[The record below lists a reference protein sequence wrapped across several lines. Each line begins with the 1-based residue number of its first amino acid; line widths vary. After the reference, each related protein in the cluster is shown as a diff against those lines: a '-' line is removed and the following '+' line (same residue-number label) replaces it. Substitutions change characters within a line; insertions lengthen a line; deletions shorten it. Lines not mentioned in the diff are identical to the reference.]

1 MISRSL
7 TARVLAAPERILLIE
22 TEVDSHASITAYVKE
37 EEWQNNS
44 QLNFF
49 FFQGW
54 RMVKVE
60 MFSSWIFDLLFLR
73 YVFHSLD
80 NASETDSC

>member
-1 MISRSL
+1 MPLKKTRLFLAGQIQRQRTVNERQRDNEAITAQTSPVCKTCNMISRSL

-44 QLNFF
+44 
-49 FFQGW
+49 
-54 RMVKVE
+54 
-60 MFSSWIFDLLFLR
+60 
-73 YVFHSLD
+73 
-80 NASETDSC
+80 